1 MRAAHHGSQKI
12 KQFWRAD
19 ADGAGD
25 HGDHLAH
32 RGGLRARYF
41 GRAPKERDLAYTTV
55 SSVVRTLE
63 KKDFVQA
70 RKRGRTH
77 LYSPIVSRTRYAA
90 GKLRSLVAG
99 VFQGRPEELVR
110 ALVDES
116 EMSAQELQEIAEIIH
131 QEKSK

>member
-1 MRAAHHGSQKI
+1 MVRKKSSNSGVLTPMELEIMVIIWRIEEGSVHDI
-12 KQFWRAD
+12 LD
-19 ADGAGD
+19 E
-25 HGDHLAH
+25 L
-32 RGGLRARYF
+32 
-41 GRAPKERDLAYTTV
+41 PKERDLAYTTV

-131 QEKSK
+131 QEKTK

>member
-1 MRAAHHGSQKI
+1 MVRKKSSNSGVLTPMELEIMVIIWRIEEGSVHDI
-12 KQFWRAD
+12 LD
-19 ADGAGD
+19 E
-25 HGDHLAH
+25 L
-32 RGGLRARYF
+32 
-41 GRAPKERDLAYTTV
+41 PKERDLAYTTV